1 MAQFMAR
8 GRLASIAGRQHGVV
22 SAAQLRALGVDKFW
36 VQRQV
41 TAGWLH
47 PLQLGVYAVGH
58 ASVSLRGCYM
68 AAVLA
73 CGADAA
79 LSHRSAGHLWG
90 LRRASG
96 PIAVTVPRGRA
107 GMGGLEIHR
116 SRRQAP
122 EEFDRVDGIR
132 VTSVARTLLDL
143 ATVLR
148 PPELARAIDRAERLE
163 LFDLAAIE
171 RLLIRARGRSGA
183 AALRQAINGWR
194 PRHTRSE
201 LEDRFSELLQA
212 TSLPSPILNVLV
224 QGDQH
229 IHEVDAF
236 WSADRLAVQLD
247 GFAYHRTR
255 RDRERDAATD
265 ADLEL
270 VGYRVVRLTWN
281 EVATHRVRTTRR
293 LGLLISDT

>member
-8 GRLASIAGRQHGVV
+8 RRLASIAGRQHGVV

-47 PLQLGVYAVGH
+47 PLQRGVYAVGH
-58 ASVSLRGCYM
+58 ASVSLRGRYM

-79 LSHRSAGHLWG
+79 LSHRPAGHLWG
-90 LRRASG
+90 LRRESG

-107 GMGGLEIHR
+107 GMSCLEIHR
-116 SRRQAP
+116 SRRQEP
-122 EEFDRVDGIR
+122 DEFDRVDGIR

-143 ATVLR
+143 AAVVR
-148 PPELARAIDRAERLE
+148 PPELVRAIDRAERLE

-171 RLLIRARGRSGA
+171 HLLLRARGRSGA
-183 AALRQAINGWR
+183 AALRRAVADWR

-201 LEDRFSELLQA
+201 LEDRFQDLLQT
-212 TSLPSPILNVLV
+212 TSLPSPFSNVLLE
-224 QGDQH
+224 GDQH
-229 IHEVDAF
+229 VHEVDAV
-236 WSADRLAVQLD
+236 WPACRLVIQLD

-281 EVATHRVRTTRR
+281 EVTTHRVRTTRR
-293 LGLLISDT
+293 LRLLISDT